1 MDVNIP
7 QTAASGEIGQLRFL
21 DKDTVLVPFLA
32 ALKKYLRKGTQR
44 RNGLCN
50 KQLEGVAHPWEDAVT
65 MKSAL
70 AAAELWGVG
79 HIASVVRMQRGA

>member
-1 MDVNIP
+1 VLVRHGEVVLFTCFRKGSIACFRKGMDVNIP

-50 KQLEGVAHPWEDAVT
+50 KQLEGVAHP
-65 MKSAL
+65 
-70 AAAELWGVG
+70 
-79 HIASVVRMQRGA
+79 